1 MMWGFVYLYA
11 TLPFLVLSTPCPPIL
26 LLLPITSYLLPL
38 TSFLFFSPLCSVSFY
53 PVSIPHLLSCSST
66 PTSILPY
73 LLSSLCSFSFY
84 PVSIPHLLSCSS
96 YSTYLHLFHLF
107 SVQLLFLSCFYPP
120 PPHLLSSNCP
130 PLLYSA
136 YLQLHFLTKIT
147 YLQVDICI
155 MTTVY
160 VA

>member
-1 MMWGFVYLYA
+1 MCCSPLLYTVICQLLSPITVYEYVLLPVIRLLYCPVYCWGVAEELMLWGFVYLYA

-26 LLLPITSYLLPL
+26 LLLPLTSYLLPL

-84 PVSIPHLLSCSS
+84 PVSIPHLLS
-96 YSTYLHLFHLF
+96 
-107 SVQLLFLSCFYPP
+107 
-120 PPHLLSSNCP
+120 SNCP

-136 YLQLHFLTKIT
+136 YI
-147 YLQVDICI
+147 
-155 MTTVY
+155 
-160 VA
+160 